1 LTQKCTSLPATI
13 KNKKRKPSFHKFG
26 KCSGNENGVKV
37 ALFIDFDKG
46 RKANELI
53 RNILEKKLF

>member
-1 LTQKCTSLPATI
+1 MNFRSFDALLDMHD
-13 KNKKRKPSFHKFG
+13 KKKM
-26 KCSGNENGVKV
+26 VLKV

-53 RNILEKKLF
+53 RNILEK